1 MPDLLTYLNL
11 LSKDSNVQAAHNN
24 DPHAAMTNFGLSQ
37 DEQAALL
44 SGNRAVVA
52 QLIGIQDNVYNAID
66 SIEYDPFPPGP
77 IQ

>member
-11 LSKDSNVQAAHNN
+11 LTKDATAQAAHTN
-24 DPHAAMTNFGLSQ
+24 DPHAAMTAFGLSQ

-44 SGNRAVVA
+44 SGNQAVVA
-52 QLIGIQDNVYNAID
+52 QLIGIQNHGFNAID

-77 IQ
+77 SQ